1 MFHML
6 FKIGLAIKNYQ
17 NKEKGSNFFNK
28 HTYSNK
34 TCIYP
39 ECIRN
44 KFTKLKIIIEI
55 KYKNK

>member
-1 MFHML
+1 ML